1 LSDNFIPAEVKMSG
15 NITENSSQCANPE
28 GIVERDSYV
37 MLSVTSGGQADMTS
51 SLPSHLVAE
60 NS

>member
-1 LSDNFIPAEVKMSG
+1 MSG